1 MIRFQSLHSVTSQR
15 PGFQDDPQEMLMS
28 PYSEIDTAC
37 GSTLIVLI
45 TSSHFRMTQT
55 QTPFPGH
62 YGHVKSHCCLPAPN
76 MT

>member
-1 MIRFQSLHSVTSQR
+1 MIRFQTLSSVTSQR
-15 PGFQDDPQEMLMS
+15 PGFQDDPQEMLMN
-28 PYSEIDTAC
+28 PYSEIDIAC

-62 YGHVKSHCCLPAPN
+62 
-76 MT
+76 